1 MKEKIKDTNRNKL
14 FKRDFTM
21 VVIGQIISL
30 FGNAILRFALPL
42 YLLRETDSS
51 SLFGAVTAC
60 SLIPMVIFS
69 LFGGI
74 IADRKNKRNIMVV
87 LDFTT
92 AAVILIFSLA
102 LGKVSLVP
110 LMIAVLMILYGI
122 SGIYQPAVQ
131 ASIPLIAE
139 KQLLMQGNA
148 VINMVSTLAN
158 LLGPIIGGV
167 LFGAFGIT
175 PILFI
180 SIGCFVFSAVM
191 EIFIHIPFEKNTD
204 GKSVLDAVGSDLSDS
219 FQFIKNEKPIF
230 LSVLGILAL
239 FNLILSAMMLVG
251 IPVIVVQI
259 LGMSDTAIGITQGA
273 LGLGGLTGGLIA
285 GAAAEKIRLKNGY
298 VFLIIC
304 SLAAFFMGIS
314 VFEAIPK
321 NIGYF
326 IITALSFGAMCAS
339 AMFGVSMI
347 TAVQQQTPPNLLGKI
362 MAVSI
367 AVSSCSQPVGQA
379 VYGVLFDVFSDK
391 PYLVMTGA
399 AILAMAVSLYS
410 KKVFAVLEKEQA
422 QQDQRI

>member
-1 MKEKIKDTNRNKL
+1 MKQL

-42 YLLRETDSS
+42 YLLRKTDSS

-60 SLIPMVIFS
+60 SFIPMVIFS
-69 LFGGI
+69 LFGGV
-74 IADRKNKRNIMVV
+74 IADRKNKRNIMVA

-92 AAVILIFSLA
+92 ATVILIFSFA
-102 LGKVSLVP
+102 LGKVLLVP

-131 ASIPLIAE
+131 ASIPVITE
-139 KQLLMQGNA
+139 KQFLMQGNA
-148 VINMVSTLAN
+148 VINMVSTLAG

-167 LFGAFGIT
+167 LFGAFGIM

-180 SIGCFVFSAVM
+180 SIGCFAFSAVM
-191 EIFIHIPFEKNTD
+191 EVFIHIPFEKNTD
-204 GKSVLDAVGSDLSDS
+204 GKSVFGAVGSDLSDS
-219 FQFIKNEKPIF
+219 FKFIKYEKPIF
-230 LSVLGILAL
+230 LSILEILAL
-239 FNLILSAMMLVG
+239 FNLILTAMMLVG

-273 LGLGGLTGGLIA
+273 MGLGGLAGGIIA
-285 GAAAEKIRLKNGY
+285 GAAAGKIRLRNGY
-298 VFLIIC
+298 VFLMIC

-314 VFEAIPK
+314 VLEAIPK

-326 IITALSFGAMCAS
+326 IITAISFCAMCAS
-339 AMFGVSMI
+339 TMFSVSMM
-347 TAVQQQTPPNLLGKI
+347 TAAQQQTPPHLLGKI
-362 MAVSI
+362 MAVII

-379 VYGVLFDVFSDK
+379 VYGMLFDIFAEK
-391 PYLVMTGA
+391 PYLITTGA

-410 KKVFAVLEKEQA
+410 KKVFAVLEKESA
-422 QQDQRI
+422 VK

>member
-1 MKEKIKDTNRNKL
+1 
-14 FKRDFTM
+14 M

-60 SLIPMVIFS
+60 SFIPMVIFS

-74 IADRKNKRNIMVV
+74 IADRKNKRNIMVA
-87 LDFTT
+87 LDFAA
-92 AAVILIFSLA
+92 AAVILIFSFA

-110 LMIAVLMILYGI
+110 LMVAVLMILYGI

-139 KQLLMQGNA
+139 KQFLMQGNA
-148 VINMVSTLAN
+148 VINMVSTLAG

-180 SIGCFVFSAVM
+180 SVGCFVFSAVM
-191 EIFIHIPFEKNTD
+191 EIFIHIPFEKSTD
-204 GKSVLDAVGSDLSDS
+204 GKSIFSAVGSDLSDS
-219 FQFIKNEKPIF
+219 FQFIKYEKPIF
-230 LSVLGILAL
+230 LSVVGIIAL
-239 FNLILSAMMLVG
+239 FNLILSAMLLVG

-273 LGLGGLTGGLIA
+273 MGLGGLAGGIIA
-285 GAAAEKIRLKNGY
+285 GTAAEKIRLKNGY
-298 VFLIIC
+298 IFLILC

-314 VFEAIPK
+314 VFDAVPK
-321 NIGYF
+321 NIGYI
-326 IITALSFGAMCAS
+326 IITAVSFGAMCAS
-339 AMFGVSMI
+339 AMFSVALM

-379 VYGVLFDVFSDK
+379 VYGVLFDAFADK
-391 PYLVMTGA
+391 PYWITTGA
-399 AILAMAVSLYS
+399 AVLAMAVSLYS
-410 KKVFAVLEKEQA
+410 KKVFAVLEKESTDA
-422 QQDQRI
+422 ELA

>member
-1 MKEKIKDTNRNKL
+1 MNKL

-42 YLLRETDSS
+42 YLLRETDSA

-60 SLIPMVIFS
+60 SFIPMVIFS
-69 LFGGI
+69 LFGGV
-74 IADRKNKRNIMVV
+74 IADRKNKRNIMVA
-87 LDFTT
+87 LDFIT

-131 ASIPLIAE
+131 AGIPLIVE
-139 KQLLMQGNA
+139 KQFLMQGNA
-148 VINMVSTLAN
+148 VINMVSTLAS
-158 LLGPIIGGV
+158 LLGPVTGGV
-167 LFGAFGIT
+167 LFGAFGIM

-180 SIGCFVFSAVM
+180 SIVCFVFSAVM

-204 GKSVLDAVGSDLSDS
+204 GKSIFGAVGSDLADS
-219 FQFIKNEKPIF
+219 FKFIKNEKPIF
-230 LSVLGILAL
+230 ISVLGIVAL

-273 LGLGGLTGGLIA
+273 MGLGGLAGGIIA
-285 GAAAEKIRLKNGY
+285 GAAAGKIRLKNGY

-314 VFEAIPK
+314 VLEAIPK

-326 IITALSFGAMCAS
+326 LITAISFGAMCAS
-339 AMFGVSMI
+339 AMFSVSMM
-347 TAVQQQTPPNLLGKI
+347 TVVQQQTPPNLLGKI
-362 MAVSI
+362 MAVVI
-367 AVSSCSQPVGQA
+367 AVSGCSQPVGQA
-379 VYGVLFDVFSDK
+379 VYGVLFDVLADK
-391 PYLVMTGA
+391 PYLITTGA
-399 AILAMAVSLYS
+399 AILAMAVSMYS
-410 KKVFAVLEKEQA
+410 KKVFAALE
-422 QQDQRI
+422 QQSAIHSF

>member
-1 MKEKIKDTNRNKL
+1 MNKL

-42 YLLRETDSS
+42 YLLRETDSA

-60 SLIPMVIFS
+60 SFIPMVIFS
-69 LFGGI
+69 LFGGV
-74 IADRKNKRNIMVV
+74 IADRKNKRNIMVA
-87 LDFTT
+87 LDFIT

-131 ASIPLIAE
+131 AGIPLIVE
-139 KQLLMQGNA
+139 KQFLMQGNA
-148 VINMVSTLAN
+148 VINMVSTLAS
-158 LLGPIIGGV
+158 LLGPVTGGV
-167 LFGAFGIT
+167 LFGAFGIM

-180 SIGCFVFSAVM
+180 SIVCFVFSAVM

-204 GKSVLDAVGSDLSDS
+204 GKSIFGAVGSDLADS
-219 FQFIKNEKPIF
+219 FKFIKNEKPIF
-230 LSVLGILAL
+230 ISVLGIVAL

-273 LGLGGLTGGLIA
+273 MGLGGLAGGIIA
-285 GAAAEKIRLKNGY
+285 GAAAGKIRLKNGY

-304 SLAAFFMGIS
+304 SLAAFFMGIP
-314 VFEAIPK
+314 VLEAIPK

-326 IITALSFGAMCAS
+326 LITAISFGAMCAS
-339 AMFGVSMI
+339 AMFSVSMM
-347 TAVQQQTPPNLLGKI
+347 TVVQQQTPPNLLGKI
-362 MAVSI
+362 MAVVI
-367 AVSSCSQPVGQA
+367 AVSGCSQPVGQA
-379 VYGVLFDVFSDK
+379 VYGVLFDVLADK
-391 PYLVMTGA
+391 PYLITTGA
-399 AILAMAVSLYS
+399 AILAMAVSMYS
-410 KKVFAVLEKEQA
+410 KKVFAALE
-422 QQDQRI
+422 QQSAIHSF

>member
-1 MKEKIKDTNRNKL
+1 MNKL

-30 FGNAILRFALPL
+30 FGSAILRFALPL

-60 SLIPMVIFS
+60 AFIPMVFCS
-69 LFGGI
+69 LFGGV
-74 IADRKNKRNIMVV
+74 IADRKNKRNIMVT

-92 AAVILIFSLA
+92 AAVILIFSCV
-102 LGKVSLVP
+102 LGKFSLVP

-131 ASIPLIAE
+131 SSIPLITE
-139 KQLLMQGNA
+139 KRFLMQGNA
-148 VINMVSTLAN
+148 VINMVSTLAS

-167 LFGAFGIT
+167 LFGALGIM
-175 PILFI
+175 PILYI
-180 SIGCFVFSAVM
+180 SVGCFIFSAVM
-191 EIFIHIPFEKNTD
+191 ELFIHIPFEKNTD
-204 GKSVLDAVGSDLSDS
+204 GRSVFRAVGSDLSDS
-219 FQFIKNEKPIF
+219 LNFIKYEKPVF
-230 LSVLGILAL
+230 LSVLGIISL
-239 FNLILSAMMLVG
+239 FNLILAAMMLVG

-259 LGMSDTAIGITQGA
+259 LGMSDTALGITQGA
-273 LGLGGLTGGLIA
+273 LGLGGLAGGIIA

-304 SLAAFFMGIS
+304 SIAAFFMGIS

-321 NIGYF
+321 NIGYI
-326 IITALSFGAMCAS
+326 IITAISFIAMCTS
-339 AMFGVSMI
+339 AMVSVSMM
-347 TAVQQQTPPNLLGKI
+347 TAAQQQTPSNLLGKI

-379 VYGVLFDVFSDK
+379 VYGVLFDAFAGK
-391 PYLVMTGA
+391 PYWITTGA

-410 KKVFAVLEKEQA
+410 KRVFAVLEKESTDA
-422 QQDQRI
+422 EPADL

>member
-1 MKEKIKDTNRNKL
+1 MNKL

-51 SLFGAVTAC
+51 SLFGTVTAC
-60 SLIPMVIFS
+60 AFIPMVIFS
-69 LFGGI
+69 LFGGV
-74 IADRKNKRNIMVV
+74 IADRKNKRNIMVA

-92 AAVILIFSLA
+92 AAVILIFSFA

-110 LMIAVLMILYGI
+110 LMITVLMILYGI

-139 KQLLMQGNA
+139 KQFLMQGNA
-148 VINMVSTLAN
+148 VINMVSTLAG

-167 LFGAFGIT
+167 LFGAFGIM

-180 SIGCFVFSAVM
+180 SVGCFVFSAVM
-191 EIFIHIPFEKNTD
+191 EIFIHIPFEKNFD
-204 GKSVLDAVGSDLSDS
+204 GKSILGAVGSDLSDS

-259 LGMSDTAIGITQGA
+259 LGMSDTALGITQGA
-273 LGLGGLTGGLIA
+273 MGLGGLAGGIIA
-285 GAAAEKIRLKNGY
+285 GAAAGKIRLKSGY

-314 VFEAIPK
+314 VFEAVPK
-321 NIGYF
+321 NIGYI
-326 IITALSFGAMCAS
+326 IITAVSFGAMCAS
-339 AMFGVSMI
+339 TMFSVSML
-347 TAVQQQTPPNLLGKI
+347 TAVQQQTPPNLLGKM

-379 VYGVLFDVFSDK
+379 AYGVLFDAFADK
-391 PYLVMTGA
+391 PYLITTGA

-410 KKVFAVLEKEQA
+410 KKVFAVLEKESA
-422 QQDQRI
+422 VK

>member
-1 MKEKIKDTNRNKL
+1 MNKL

-42 YLLRETDSS
+42 YLLRETGSP
-51 SLFGAVTAC
+51 SLFGVVTAC
-60 SLIPMVIFS
+60 SFIPMVIFY
-69 LFGGI
+69 LFGGV

-92 AAVILIFSLA
+92 AVVILIFSFA

-139 KQLLMQGNA
+139 KQFLMQGNA
-148 VINMVSTLAN
+148 VINMVSTLAG

-167 LFGAFGIT
+167 LFGAFGIM

-191 EIFIHIPFEKNTD
+191 EIFIHIPFEKNADSKNIFGT
-204 GKSVLDAVGSDLSDS
+204 VGSDLLDS
-219 FQFIKNEKPIF
+219 FRFIKNEKPIF

-239 FNLILSAMMLVG
+239 FNLIVAAMMLVG

-259 LGMSDTAIGITQGA
+259 LGMSDTSIGITQGA
-273 LGLGGLTGGLIA
+273 MGLGGLAGGIIA
-285 GAAAEKIRLKNGY
+285 GAGEEKIHLKNGY
-298 VFLIIC
+298 VFSIIC
-304 SLAAFFMGIS
+304 SLAALFMGIS

-326 IITALSFGAMCAS
+326 IITAVSFGAMCAS
-339 AMFGVSMI
+339 TMFGVSMM
-347 TAVQQQTPPNLLGKI
+347 TAVQQQTPSNLLGKI
-362 MAVSI
+362 MAVII
-367 AVSSCSQPVGQA
+367 AVSSCSQPMGQA
-379 VYGVLFDVFSDK
+379 VYGVLFEIFADK
-391 PYLVMTGA
+391 SYLVMIGA

-410 KKVFAVLEKEQA
+410 KKIFVALEKESA
-422 QQDQRI
+422 VK